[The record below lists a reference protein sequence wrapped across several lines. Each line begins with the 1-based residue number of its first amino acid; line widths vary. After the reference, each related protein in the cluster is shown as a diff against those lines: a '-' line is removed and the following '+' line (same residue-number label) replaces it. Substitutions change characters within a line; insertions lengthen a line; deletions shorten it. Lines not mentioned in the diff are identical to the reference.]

1 MQLTREDFQK
11 FLYTYN
17 EDELFYRT
25 LYFEK
30 KEHPETF
37 HKFCLN
43 LDCDLISRRQLYVP
57 ELQKEGWHSYF
68 EEKAM
73 FCDTADNIM
82 LYKHYRYTPE
92 FIHEHE
98 FFEILCIYDGQAH
111 TSIQGIEHTLHK
123 GDVCIIPPHT
133 KHSIGI
139 FDDSIAFNIL
149 IRGSTFQS
157 TFFQSLTEDSA
168 LAHFFAHVLYRKTE
182 GNYLIFHTANDPQI
196 REMLENL
203 YIEYL
208 GHEKY
213 SYTFLN
219 SMLILL
225 WAMLLRYHG
234 GNIESILA
242 KDTSGNSM
250 TDILNYLSQH
260 YQTATLRETAS
271 HFGYSSSHFST
282 LIKEG
287 TGQTFLQIIR
297 SIKLEQACRAL
308 RETSLSNIAIC
319 ELVGYDSPEHFMRT
333 FKKNYGMT
341 PGEYRRKYKEKKSD
355 FLSLQ
360 SH

>member
-25 LYFEK
+25 LYLKK

-219 SMLILL
+219 SMLIL
-225 WAMLLRYHG
+225 
-234 GNIESILA
+234 
-242 KDTSGNSM
+242 
-250 TDILNYLSQH
+250 
-260 YQTATLRETAS
+260 
-271 HFGYSSSHFST
+271 
-282 LIKEG
+282 
-287 TGQTFLQIIR
+287 
-297 SIKLEQACRAL
+297 
-308 RETSLSNIAIC
+308 
-319 ELVGYDSPEHFMRT
+319 
-333 FKKNYGMT
+333 
-341 PGEYRRKYKEKKSD
+341 
-355 FLSLQ
+355 
-360 SH
+360 

>member
-30 KEHPETF
+30 KERPETF

-139 FDDSIAFNIL
+139 LMTVSLL
-149 IRGSTFQS
+149 IS
-157 TFFQSLTEDSA
+157 
-168 LAHFFAHVLYRKTE
+168 
-182 GNYLIFHTANDPQI
+182 
-196 REMLENL
+196 
-203 YIEYL
+203 
-208 GHEKY
+208 
-213 SYTFLN
+213 
-219 SMLILL
+219 
-225 WAMLLRYHG
+225 
-234 GNIESILA
+234 
-242 KDTSGNSM
+242 
-250 TDILNYLSQH
+250 
-260 YQTATLRETAS
+260 
-271 HFGYSSSHFST
+271 
-282 LIKEG
+282 
-287 TGQTFLQIIR
+287 
-297 SIKLEQACRAL
+297 
-308 RETSLSNIAIC
+308 
-319 ELVGYDSPEHFMRT
+319 
-333 FKKNYGMT
+333 
-341 PGEYRRKYKEKKSD
+341 
-355 FLSLQ
+355 
-360 SH
+360 

>member
-92 FIHEHE
+92 FIHKHE

-133 KHSIGI
+133 KHSVGV
-139 FDDSIAFNIL
+139 FDDSIAVNIL
-149 IRGSTFQS
+149 IRGTTFQS
-157 TFFQSLTEDSA
+157 TFFQALTADSA
-168 LAHFFAHVLYRKTE
+168 LAQFFAHVLYRKTE
-182 GNYLIFHTANDPQI
+182 GNYLIFHTGNDVRI
-196 REMLENL
+196 CDMLETM

-208 GHEKY
+208 AHEKY

-219 SMLILL
+219 SMLILF
-225 WAMLLRYHG
+225 WAMLLRYHE
-234 GNIESILA
+234 N
-242 KDTSGNSM
+242 DT
-250 TDILNYLSQH
+250 
-260 YQTATLRETAS
+260 AA
-271 HFGYSSSHFST
+271 HFGYSTSHFST

-297 SIKLEQACRAL
+297 NIKLNQACRAL
-308 RETSLSNIAIC
+308 RESSLSNNAIC

-333 FKKNYGMT
+333 FKKTYGMT
-341 PGEYRRKYKEKKSD
+341 PGEYRKKYHEQES
-355 FLSLQ
+355 
-360 SH
+360 

>member
-157 TFFQSLTEDSA
+157 TFFQSLTEVSA
-168 LAHFFAHVLYRKTE
+168 LAHF
-182 GNYLIFHTANDPQI
+182 FHTANDPQI

-341 PGEYRRKYKEKKSD
+341 PGEYRKKYHEQES
-355 FLSLQ
+355 
-360 SH
+360 

>member
-111 TSIQGIEHTLHK
+111 TSIQGIVFHDLFVHLHAHGVQLLGQGNQVAAAGK
-123 GDVCIIPPHT
+123 AGVAVC
-133 KHSIGI
+133 
-139 FDDSIAFNIL
+139 
-149 IRGSTFQS
+149 
-157 TFFQSLTEDSA
+157 
-168 LAHFFAHVLYRKTE
+168 
-182 GNYLIFHTANDPQI
+182 
-196 REMLENL
+196 
-203 YIEYL
+203 
-208 GHEKY
+208 
-213 SYTFLN
+213 
-219 SMLILL
+219 
-225 WAMLLRYHG
+225 
-234 GNIESILA
+234 
-242 KDTSGNSM
+242 
-250 TDILNYLSQH
+250 
-260 YQTATLRETAS
+260 
-271 HFGYSSSHFST
+271 
-282 LIKEG
+282 
-287 TGQTFLQIIR
+287 
-297 SIKLEQACRAL
+297 
-308 RETSLSNIAIC
+308 
-319 ELVGYDSPEHFMRT
+319 
-333 FKKNYGMT
+333 
-341 PGEYRRKYKEKKSD
+341 
-355 FLSLQ
+355 
-360 SH
+360 